1 MALAFLALITQ
12 FGAFW
17 LWYRALATGV
27 SRTSQLQL
35 LQPFLTLLLAAAL
48 LGESIPAELWLYAA
62 AVVITVHLAR
72 NRGLRT
78 RQPTE
83 ETTL

>member
-17 LWYRALATGV
+17 FWYRALASGV

-35 LQPFLTLLLAAAL
+35 LQPFLTLLLASVL
-48 LGESIPAELWLYAA
+48 LGESIPAELWFYAV
-62 AVVITVHLAR
+62 AVVMIVHLV
-72 NRGLRT
+72 RT
-78 RQPTE
+78 RGQWIRQPVE